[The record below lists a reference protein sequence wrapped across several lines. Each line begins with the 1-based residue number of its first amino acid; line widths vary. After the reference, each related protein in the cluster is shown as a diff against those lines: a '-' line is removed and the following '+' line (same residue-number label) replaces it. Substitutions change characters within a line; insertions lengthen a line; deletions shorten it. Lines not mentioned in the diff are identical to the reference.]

1 MDVQG
6 FELPAL
12 AGCEGMLDRFAWIYV
27 ECWFMEL
34 YAGQALADAV
44 IAWLRERER
53 GLGLAGATT
62 WPMTAKAARCR
73 RIFCLGGAVWPRAV
87 DCAGAIAARAPL
99 LQDIGCRRPA
109 SGRWIAN
116 GIGDRSRRGRRFYGG
131 GRRRWSRRG
140 AAPTGWTC
148 GAETCEHVTLKCYII
163 LLLERPMST
172 TTIRLSDELKQRIR
186 LAAERSGTTTH
197 GFILQAIVEKT
208 EQEALRQDF
217 NETAN
222 QRYADIVAS
231 GETIPWQEMR
241 RYLEQSMEGKRPARP
256 AARKLA
262 P

>member
-1 MDVQG
+1 
-6 FELPAL
+6 
-12 AGCEGMLDRFAWIYV
+12 
-27 ECWFMEL
+27 
-34 YAGQALADAV
+34 
-44 IAWLRERER
+44 
-53 GLGLAGATT
+53 
-62 WPMTAKAARCR
+62 
-73 RIFCLGGAVWPRAV
+73 
-87 DCAGAIAARAPL
+87 
-99 LQDIGCRRPA
+99 
-109 SGRWIAN
+109 
-116 GIGDRSRRGRRFYGG
+116 
-131 GRRRWSRRG
+131 
-140 AAPTGWTC
+140 
-148 GAETCEHVTLKCYII
+148 
-163 LLLERPMST
+163 MSTT

-241 RYLEQSMEGKRPARP
+241 RYLEQSVEDKRPARP

>member
-1 MDVQG
+1 MG
-6 FELPAL
+6 
-12 AGCEGMLDRFAWIYV
+12 
-27 ECWFMEL
+27 
-34 YAGQALADAV
+34 
-44 IAWLRERER
+44 
-53 GLGLAGATT
+53 
-62 WPMTAKAARCR
+62 
-73 RIFCLGGAVWPRAV
+73 
-87 DCAGAIAARAPL
+87 
-99 LQDIGCRRPA
+99 
-109 SGRWIAN
+109 
-116 GIGDRSRRGRRFYGG
+116 
-131 GRRRWSRRG
+131 
-140 AAPTGWTC
+140 GWTCLRLAC
-148 GAETCEHVTLKCYII
+148 GAETCEHVTPRCYII

-172 TTIRLSDELKQRIR
+172 TTTIRLSDELKQRVR

-241 RYLEQSMEGKRPARP
+241 RYLEQSVEDKRPARP

>member
-1 MDVQG
+1 
-6 FELPAL
+6 
-12 AGCEGMLDRFAWIYV
+12 
-27 ECWFMEL
+27 
-34 YAGQALADAV
+34 
-44 IAWLRERER
+44 
-53 GLGLAGATT
+53 
-62 WPMTAKAARCR
+62 
-73 RIFCLGGAVWPRAV
+73 
-87 DCAGAIAARAPL
+87 
-99 LQDIGCRRPA
+99 
-109 SGRWIAN
+109 
-116 GIGDRSRRGRRFYGG
+116 
-131 GRRRWSRRG
+131 
-140 AAPTGWTC
+140 
-148 GAETCEHVTLKCYII
+148 
-163 LLLERPMST
+163 MSTT